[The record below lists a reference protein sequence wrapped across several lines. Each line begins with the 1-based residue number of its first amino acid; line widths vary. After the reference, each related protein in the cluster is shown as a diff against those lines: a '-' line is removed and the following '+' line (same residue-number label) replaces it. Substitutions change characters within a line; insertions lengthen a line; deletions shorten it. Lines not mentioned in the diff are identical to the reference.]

1 MNQSTFV
8 KNARRFSMLTLCV
21 SLIVGPGLGAVA
33 NAQEQAYPSR
43 PIRIVVPFP
52 PGGSTDALARILGV
66 ELAQR
71 LGKPIVVDNRG
82 GAGGNIGTAAVA
94 TAAPDG
100 HTLLLVSG
108 NYVVNPSV
116 YSSVPYDP
124 IKTFA
129 PITYIASVPSLL
141 LVNASMPARNLQE
154 LIALV
159 KQAPGKMN
167 FASTGIGSFQHL
179 TAELLV
185 REGGLQMTHVPFN
198 GAPPAVTAL
207 LGGQVH
213 MLVVTPPSVLGHMK
227 AGTLRAL
234 AVTSAK
240 RNAIA
245 PDVPT
250 FAESGFPGFE
260 ADMMQGLLAPSGTP
274 KPIVLKLNK
283 EIVSIIQ
290 RPDITQKLLDLG
302 FIPIAS
308 SPDEFA
314 RVIGVE
320 LNKWSTV
327 VRAAGIRA
335 EKN

>member
-1 MNQSTFV
+1 MSLPTRG
-8 KNARRFSMLTLCV
+8 ARPFRLLTLCLC
-21 SLIVGPGLGAVA
+21 LISGAGVGAGAS
-33 NAQEQAYPSR
+33 AQEQAYPSR

-71 LGKPIVVDNRG
+71 LGRPVVVDNRG

-94 TAAPDG
+94 NATPDG

-108 NYVVNPSV
+108 NFVVNPSV
-116 YSSVPYDP
+116 YASVPYDP
-124 IKTFA
+124 VKTFA

-141 LVNASMPARNLQE
+141 LVNASMPARTLPE

-159 KQAPGKMN
+159 KQSPGKMN

-185 REGGLQMTHVPFN
+185 REGGLNMTHVPFN

-213 MLVVTPPSVLGHMK
+213 MLVVTPPSVLGHIR

-274 KPIVLKLNK
+274 KPIVARLNK
-283 EIVSIIQ
+283 EAVAIIH

-302 FIPIAS
+302 FIPVAS
-308 SPDEFA
+308 SPEEFA
-314 RVIGVE
+314 KVINVE

-327 VRAAGIRA
+327 VKAAGIRA
-335 EKN
+335 E